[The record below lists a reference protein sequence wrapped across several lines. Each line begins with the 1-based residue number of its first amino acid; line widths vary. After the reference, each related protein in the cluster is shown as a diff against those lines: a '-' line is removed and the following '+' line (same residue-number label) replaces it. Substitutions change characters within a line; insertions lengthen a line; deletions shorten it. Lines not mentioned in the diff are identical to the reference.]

1 MNASPNPNP
10 NLNANANANL
20 ALVDPSSPSSQWHS
34 IRPWRPTLSLFV
46 REITSVSATFI
57 LSSPLASAPTVSGEA
72 GADEDEDETDEELM
86 VSDAVM
92 EGEEG
97 RESAAEDAS
106 GEDQTLNMCS
116 RSRRQT
122 QIVAD
127 ALSKG
132 LSVKVNG
139 TPWQRVLMRVDEQ
152 TDEAVVILFGLM
164 PGRQYDVELG
174 IVPGENILRSQI
186 TTGA

>member
-1 MNASPNPNP
+1 MN
-10 NLNANANANL
+10 
-20 ALVDPSSPSSQWHS
+20 DPSSQWHS
-34 IRPWRPTLSLFV
+34 IRPWRPTLSLSV

-57 LSSPLASAPTVSGEA
+57 LSSPLASHGDTT
-72 GADEDEDETDEELM
+72 DETDEDILE
-86 VSDAVM
+86 SDVVL

-97 RESAAEDAS
+97 RRKS
-106 GEDQTLNMCS
+106 GHEGQKP
-116 RSRRQT
+116 RQT

-139 TPWQRVLMRVDEQ
+139 TPWQRVLMKVDDEA
-152 TDEAVVILFGLM
+152 DEAVIILFGLM

-174 IVPGENILRSQI
+174 IVPGENSLRSKI
-186 TTGA
+186 TTGEFKVHYSSYVMIQLSM